1 MKNLMKIFVV
11 FAALAAFSCV
21 TDATEDLG
29 VNVGGTT
36 GQTELTL
43 SLEQSRTQ
51 LGEKA
56 GDLYPVFWSEG
67 DKISVNGIES
77 NAAAI
82 SSNRSV
88 ATFSV
93 SGVLNTPY
101 CIAYPAAPA
110 GQVLFAEKQAHSGNS
125 TFASG
130 VSTMYGYS
138 EEGFG
143 IAMKHLTGILKIG
156 VVGEAKLAMVQVST
170 IDRAPIAGAFAID
183 YTTGEVTPTADS
195 KSLIEYSLGEGLQL
209 SEETNFLHLA
219 VPAGV
224 YNELYVTLYDTDGGV
239 MYATVKAS
247 DENPLKAGKL
257 REFSNHIYYVPTA
270 SLFVIKDK
278 ASLLDFAAQAATLES
293 DALFVADIDM
303 TGEAWTPIQGYSK
316 TVNGNGYA
324 IKGLTAPLF
333 GTTSASIKGLH
344 LKDVVLA
351 SNEQSAVAGL
361 ACKVLATDSKSP
373 VIEHCSVSGTLTVD
387 NKSYSPTS
395 TDSIDALLY
404 GGVIAYAQG
413 VKIDNCVSNVDI
425 NVVQGM
431 NSACTVASIL
441 HIAGIAARIDA
452 YINTTNSESVYTY
465 VTNCTNN
472 GAIYMDDV
480 TQPEVTGMYTPRFA
494 GIVAL
499 SDDENVSPAKMAN
512 CTNNGPITI
521 KDITHNTSKT
531 VMVAGIVAYNSKT
544 EMSNCV
550 NNKSAKITI
559 TGSAKN
565 LYASNIGAYTF
576 NSCWSNIINYADIEV
591 TAQVIDNLM
600 VAGILAS
607 PSNSDT
613 TGALHFTADGL
624 VNYGNVV
631 VNGCSTTMRVGGVI
645 GRGSQGDIYN
655 STNYGN
661 VTLTPKAGDK
671 KITISFGG
679 FEAEATGDG
688 DAGILENCVNYGN
701 AILDLDGCNTV
712 ATARAAALSG
722 YNHQLIS
729 KCINHGDLI
738 VKGACTFTTNNVL
751 DDTTTDSNYN
761 FGAISGY
768 KAADKGQISETVNN
782 GNVIFEAVVTSA
794 ESVAPCIQIGGLA
807 GRTHQAIYDTNTQN
821 GKLLVRGDTSNSA
834 AILCVGGTVG
844 VSHGSTKS
852 GLPNSGDI
860 HITGSYGKVYVG
872 GNVGLNSLGSLSIIT
887 KATNSGNIHLGINEK
902 DEVVPTTF
910 SQCPFVGGNIGCSD
924 KYFTYLTN
932 SGNIRINAN
941 ITATSSNT
949 YIAGCVGL
957 ANTAD
962 LQNSCNN
969 LSNSGNITFEGGD
982 FGATAL
988 SMGGCVGYMYGNAD
1002 TNHTYYNSGNI
1013 TYKSNVKS
1021 AGYIRLGGIAPY
1033 LQCTVKDM
1041 TNDGDISVL
1050 SDTSTSLYIG
1060 GIVSNPNGY
1069 NRTTLVNNGNIL
1081 VDANIGYDCFIGGL
1095 CYELKA
1101 GNKKVWANCVNNGNI
1116 EISKNSLIS
1125 NNLAIGG
1132 LIGKASTSGENKIF
1146 QNCVN
1151 NGNITDYSKTKGSHI
1166 LGGLIGYLSNGV
1178 GIIIRD
1184 SFINNGTITYG
1195 GKTDG
1200 ADNIYVAGVIGYGYT
1215 FSYDTTTWTGNVI
1228 NNGNLI
1234 CSGTSIGG
1242 GYHVG
1247 GIIAST
1253 GGSLGEAVN
1262 LYNFGDIIV
1271 TGGGGVKNGVEG
1283 IEQVGGIVGKN
1294 AGFPI
1299 YNGNVYCTIDA
1310 KEANYVGFIC
1320 GTARSATVTA
1330 TNCNLGGEL
1339 LGEYNI
1345 EDETY
1350 KTTTLTAENYFDYIF
1365 GGTTDWS
1372 GVEAYDGCNVL
1383 TEKPTIPTVE

>member
-1 MKNLMKIFVV
+1 MKNLTKLFIAVAV
-11 FAALAAFSCV
+11 LVASFACTTDV
-21 TDATEDLG
+21 TSDLG
-29 VNVGGTT
+29 VQLNGV
-36 GQTELTL
+36 GQTTLTF
-43 SLEQSRTQ
+43 SLEESRTV
-51 LGEKA
+51 LGAEVN
-56 GDLYPVFWSEG
+56 GLYPVAWCA
-67 DKISVNGIES
+67 DDAISVNGITS
-77 NAAAI
+77 TSIAIDDNA
-82 SSNRSV
+82 SV
-88 ATFSV
+88 ATFSFD
-93 SGVLNTPY
+93 GVLNYPY
-101 CIAYPAAPA
+101 CVAYPAANE
-110 GQVLFAEKQAHSGNS
+110 GKVVFADQQSYTEG
-125 TFASG
+125 TFTDGAA
-130 VSTMYGYS
+130 VMYGYA
-138 EEGFG
+138 EAAGG
-143 IAMKHLTGILKIG
+143 IALKHLTGVLKIG
-156 VVGEAKLAMVQVST
+156 VTGEKTLSFAQISNV
-170 IDRAPIAGAFAID
+170 DRTPIAGEFALNFAE
-183 YTTGEVTPTADS
+183 GEVEATTSS
-195 KSLIEYSLGEGLQL
+195 KELINYSFGEGVEL
-209 SEETNFLHLA
+209 SSEPTYIHVA

-224 YNELYVTLYDTDGGV
+224 YGELYVTLYDTEGGV
-239 MYATVKAS
+239 MYAAVTAN
-247 DENPLKAGKL
+247 DEKPLKAGKV
-257 REFSNHIYYVPTA
+257 REFSNSIAYVPNET
-270 SLFVIKDK
+270 LFVIRDK
-278 ASLLDFAAQAATLES
+278 ETLKAFAAEAPLSTK
-293 DALFVADIDM
+293 DAIFVADVDM

-361 ACKVLATDSKSP
+361 ACKVLATDTKSP

-404 GGVIAYAQG
+404 GGIIAYAQG

-431 NSACTVASIL
+431 NSACTVSSIL
-441 HIAGIAARIDA
+441 HVAGIAARIDA
-452 YINTTNSESVYTY
+452 YTNTTNSESIYTY
-465 VTNCTNN
+465 ITNCTNN

-480 TQPEVTGMYTPRFA
+480 TQPEVTGMYTPRLA

-521 KDITHNTSKT
+521 KDMTHNASKT

-565 LYASNIGAYTF
+565 LYTSNIGAYTF

-591 TAQVIDNLM
+591 TAQVSDNLM
-600 VAGILAS
+600 IAGILAS
-607 PSNSDT
+607 PSNSDS

-645 GRGSQGDIYN
+645 GRGSQGDVYN

-661 VTLTPKAGDK
+661 VTLTPNAGDK

-729 KCINHGDLI
+729 KCTNHGDLI

-821 GKLLVRGDTSNSA
+821 GKLLVRGDTSNSS
-834 AILCVGGTVG
+834 AIVCVGGTVG
-844 VSHGSTKS
+844 IAHSGTKS
-852 GLPNSGDI
+852 GFPNSGDI
-860 HITGSYGKVYVG
+860 HITGNYGKVYVG
-872 GNVGLNSLGSLSIIT
+872 GNVGLNSLGSLAIIT

-910 SQCPFVGGNIGCSD
+910 SLCPTVGGNIGCSD

-941 ITATSSNT
+941 ITATSANT

-969 LSNSGNITFEGGD
+969 LSNTGNISFEGGD
-982 FGATAL
+982 FGSTAL

-1050 SDTSTSLYIG
+1050 SDTTTSLYIG

-1069 NRTTLVNNGNIL
+1069 NRTNLVNNGNIL
-1081 VDANIGYDCFIGGL
+1081 VDAKIGYDCFIGGL

-1116 EISKNSLIS
+1116 EISKNSVIS

-1132 LIGKASTSGENKIF
+1132 LIGKASTTGENKIF

-1151 NGNITDYSKTKGSHI
+1151 NGNITDYSKTKGNHI
-1166 LGGLIGYLSNGV
+1166 LGGLIGYLGNGV
-1178 GIIIRD
+1178 GIVIKD

-1195 GKTDG
+1195 GTTDG
-1200 ADNIYVAGVIGYGYT
+1200 ADAIYVGGVIGYGYT

-1228 NNGNLI
+1228 NNGDLI

-1242 GYHVG
+1242 GYNVG

-1253 GGSLGEAVN
+1253 GGPLGEAVN
-1262 LYNFGDIIV
+1262 LYNFGNITV

-1283 IEQVGGIVGKN
+1283 IEQIGGIIGKN

-1299 YNGNVYCTIDA
+1299 YNGNVYCTINA

-1320 GTARSATVTA
+1320 GTPRSATVTA
-1330 TNCNLGGEL
+1330 TNCNLGGTI

-1345 EDETY
+1345 EDESY
-1350 KTTTLTAENYFDYIF
+1350 KTTTLTADNYFDHIF
-1365 GGTTDWS
+1365 GGVTDWT
-1372 GVEAYDGCNVL
+1372 GVENYDGCNVL

>member
-1 MKNLMKIFVV
+1 MKNLTKLFIAVAV
-11 FAALAAFSCV
+11 LVASFACTTDV
-21 TDATEDLG
+21 TSDLG
-29 VNVGGTT
+29 VQLNGV
-36 GQTELTL
+36 GQTTLTF
-43 SLEQSRTQ
+43 SLEESRTV
-51 LGEKA
+51 LGAEVN
-56 GDLYPVFWSEG
+56 GLYPVAWCA
-67 DKISVNGIES
+67 DDAISVNGITS
-77 NAAAI
+77 TSIAIDDNA
-82 SSNRSV
+82 SV
-88 ATFSV
+88 ATFSFD
-93 SGVLNTPY
+93 GVLNYPY
-101 CIAYPAAPA
+101 CVAYPAANE
-110 GQVLFAEKQAHSGNS
+110 GKVVFADQQSYTEG
-125 TFASG
+125 TFTDGAA
-130 VSTMYGYS
+130 VMYGYA
-138 EEGFG
+138 EAAGG
-143 IAMKHLTGILKIG
+143 IALKHLTGVLKIG
-156 VVGEAKLAMVQVST
+156 VTGEKTLSFAQISNV
-170 IDRAPIAGAFAID
+170 DRTPIAGEFALNFAE
-183 YTTGEVTPTADS
+183 GEVEATTSS
-195 KSLIEYSLGEGLQL
+195 KELINYSFGEGVEL
-209 SEETNFLHLA
+209 SSEPTYIHVA

-224 YNELYVTLYDTDGGV
+224 YGELYVTLYDTEGGV
-239 MYATVKAS
+239 MYAAVTAN
-247 DENPLKAGKL
+247 DEKPLKAGKV
-257 REFSNHIYYVPTA
+257 REFSNSISYVPNET
-270 SLFVIKDK
+270 LFVIRDK
-278 ASLLDFAAQAATLES
+278 ETLKAFAAEAPLSTK
-293 DALFVADIDM
+293 DAIFVADVDM

-361 ACKVLATDSKSP
+361 ACKVLATDTKSP

-404 GGVIAYAQG
+404 GGIIAYAQG

-431 NSACTVASIL
+431 NSACTVSSIL
-441 HIAGIAARIDA
+441 HVAGIAARIDA
-452 YINTTNSESVYTY
+452 YTNTTNSESIYTY
-465 VTNCTNN
+465 ITNCTNN

-480 TQPEVTGMYTPRFA
+480 TQPEVTGMYTPRLA

-521 KDITHNTSKT
+521 KDMTHNASKT

-565 LYASNIGAYTF
+565 LYTSNIGAYTF

-591 TAQVIDNLM
+591 TAQVSDNLM
-600 VAGILAS
+600 IAGILAS
-607 PSNSDT
+607 PSNSDS

-645 GRGSQGDIYN
+645 GRGSQGDVYN

-661 VTLTPKAGDK
+661 VTLTPNAGDK

-729 KCINHGDLI
+729 KCTNHGDLI

-821 GKLLVRGDTSNSA
+821 GKLLVRGDTSNSS
-834 AILCVGGTVG
+834 AIVCVGGTVG
-844 VSHGSTKS
+844 IAHSGTKS
-852 GLPNSGDI
+852 GFPNSGDI
-860 HITGSYGKVYVG
+860 HITGNYGKVYVG
-872 GNVGLNSLGSLSIIT
+872 GNVGLNSLGSLAIIT

-910 SQCPFVGGNIGCSD
+910 SLCPTVGGNIGCSD

-941 ITATSSNT
+941 ITATSANT

-969 LSNSGNITFEGGD
+969 LSNTGNISFEGGD
-982 FGATAL
+982 FGSTAL

-1050 SDTSTSLYIG
+1050 SDTTTSLYIG

-1069 NRTTLVNNGNIL
+1069 NRTNLVNNGNIL
-1081 VDANIGYDCFIGGL
+1081 VDAKIGYDCFIGGL

-1116 EISKNSLIS
+1116 EISKNSVIS

-1132 LIGKASTSGENKIF
+1132 LIGKASTTGENKIF

-1151 NGNITDYSKTKGSHI
+1151 NGNITDYSKTKGNHI
-1166 LGGLIGYLSNGV
+1166 LGGLIGYLGNGV
-1178 GIIIRD
+1178 GIVIKD

-1195 GKTDG
+1195 GTTDG
-1200 ADNIYVAGVIGYGYT
+1200 ADAIYVGGVIGYGYT

-1228 NNGNLI
+1228 NNGDLI

-1242 GYHVG
+1242 GYNVG

-1253 GGSLGEAVN
+1253 GGPLGEAVN
-1262 LYNFGDIIV
+1262 LYNFGNITV

-1283 IEQVGGIVGKN
+1283 IEQIGGIIGKN

-1299 YNGNVYCTIDA
+1299 YNGNVYCTINA

-1320 GTARSATVTA
+1320 GTPRSATVTA
-1330 TNCNLGGEL
+1330 TNCNLGGTI

-1345 EDETY
+1345 EDESY
-1350 KTTTLTAENYFDYIF
+1350 KTTTLTADNYFDHIF
-1365 GGTTDWS
+1365 GGVTDWT
-1372 GVEAYDGCNVL
+1372 GVENYDGCNVL